1 MIQAPA
7 AVRKESPM
15 RVVLIPQL
23 TDNYA
28 YLVIDEATRKAGVV
42 DCAEADSVLRAADD
56 AGVDLVAILPTHH
69 HWDHVGGNE
78 ALLQQRNL
86 TVYGCAGEAHRIPG
100 CTEEVD
106 DDGHV
111 TIGALVG
118 RVLFIPAHT
127 SGHVAYHFEGDQTL
141 FTGDT
146 LFAGGC
152 GRLFEGDAAMM
163 MRSLSK
169 LTALPDDTR
178 IYFGH
183 EYTENN
189 LRFALTLEPHNAA
202 LQEKYAWAVQQTRQH
217 LPTVPTTLASEQ
229 ATNPFLRWK
238 SPELRATLRQRF
250 PDLPEDDVS
259 IFAKTRALKD
269 AF

>member
-1 MIQAPA
+1 
-7 AVRKESPM
+7 M
-15 RVVLIPQL
+15 RVVPVPQL
-23 TDNYA
+23 IDNYA
-28 YLVIDEATRKAGVV
+28 YLIIDEASRTAGIV
-42 DCAEADSVLRAADD
+42 DCAEADSTLRAAQD
-56 AGVDLVAILPTHH
+56 AGVELVAILPTHH
-69 HWDHVGGNE
+69 HWDHVGGNA
-78 ALLQQRNL
+78 ALLQRLQL
-86 TVYGCAGEAHRIPG
+86 TVYAYTGDGHRIPG
-100 CTEEVD
+100 CTVEVPE
-106 DDGHV
+106 GGGV
-111 TIGALVG
+111 TIGSLVG
-118 RVLFIPAHT
+118 RVMFIPAHT
-127 SGHVAYHFEGDQTL
+127 SGHVAYYFEQEQAL

-169 LTALPDDTR
+169 LTALPDETR

-189 LRFALTLEPHNAA
+189 LRFALTLEPQNVA
-202 LQEKYAWAVQQTRQH
+202 LQHKHAWAVEQARRH
-217 LPTVPTTLASEQ
+217 IPTVPTTLASEH

-238 SPELRATLRQRF
+238 SPELRATLRQQF

-259 IFAKTRALKD
+259 IFTKTRALKD